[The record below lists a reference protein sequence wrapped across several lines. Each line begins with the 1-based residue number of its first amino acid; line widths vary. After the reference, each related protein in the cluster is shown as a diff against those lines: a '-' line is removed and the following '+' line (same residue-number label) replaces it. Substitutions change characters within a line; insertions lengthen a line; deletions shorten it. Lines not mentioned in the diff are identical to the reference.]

1 MGVHLKHY
9 IMVSSKPPYVFPV
22 RVPPVIDKIMF
33 EIQTST
39 IFNDTKF
46 YLFKL
51 FHSSFFGGGGVV
63 VKISISP
70 KQRDNVIRMAMP
82 LIL

>member
-9 IMVSSKPPYVFPV
+9 IMVSSKPPAYFPV
-22 RVPPVIDKIMF
+22 CVDGVPSVIDKIIF

-39 IFNDTKF
+39 IFIDTKF

-51 FHSSFFGGGGVV
+51 LHSSFFWGGGL
-63 VKISISP
+63 KFPSLQN
-70 KQRDNVIRMAMP
+70 KETM
-82 LIL
+82 L